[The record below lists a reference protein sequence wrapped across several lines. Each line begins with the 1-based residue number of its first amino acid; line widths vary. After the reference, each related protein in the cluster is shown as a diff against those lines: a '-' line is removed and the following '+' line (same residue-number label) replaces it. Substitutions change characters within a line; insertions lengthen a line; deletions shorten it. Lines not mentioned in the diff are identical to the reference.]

1 MTKKMTQNE
10 SPGPETRRR
19 RGQEEKIPAAE
30 ESAAH
35 SAARSAELYKLA
47 EELRAILDAA
57 VDAIITI
64 NHRGIIVRINAAAE
78 RLFGYSEKEM
88 LEENIGLIMPSPDR
102 EQHDGYL
109 RRYLETGEARI
120 IGIGREV
127 QCLRKDGSTF
137 PAELSIS
144 AVDHLG
150 LFTGMIRDVSERRQL
165 QNELLRAVSEEQMRI
180 GQDLHDSAGQ
190 ELTALRYLIQ
200 GHLEFLEKSVGP
212 ELSADAV
219 KTWLAG
225 EVATVRKASDAL
237 KGLQR
242 KIRSVI
248 RGLAPVDV
256 DGHGLMSALTELVA
270 AVSELHHLHCDFHCD
285 TPIMIEDNL
294 TARHLYRI
302 AQEAINNAVKHSG
315 AEQIFVKL
323 ARNDDSVVLTIHDN
337 GRGIDHRRSPDV
349 RGFGLRIMGYRASL
363 IGARLSV
370 QPDENGGTTVRCQLP
385 RIESPLP

>member
-1 MTKKMTQNE
+1 MAKKKTQSE
-10 SPGPETRRR
+10 SPGPKPRR
-19 RGQEEKIPAAE
+19 RGKPQEKVPVAE
-30 ESAAH
+30 ESTALTAP
-35 SAARSAELYKLA
+35 RSAELYRLA

-64 NHRGIIVRINAAAE
+64 NHRGMIVRINAAAE

-88 LEENIGLIMPSPDR
+88 LGANISLIMPSPDR

-190 ELTALRYLIQ
+190 ELTALRYLIH
-200 GHLEFLEKSVGP
+200 GHLEFLEKSFGP

-219 KTWLAG
+219 PSWLAG
-225 EVATVRKASDAL
+225 EIATMRKASDAL

-248 RGLAPVDV
+248 RGLMPVDV
-256 DGHGLMSALTELVA
+256 DGQGLMSALTELVA
-270 AVSELHHLHCDFHCD
+270 GVSELHHLHCDFHCD
-285 TPIMIEDNL
+285 SPIMIDDNL

-302 AQEAINNAVKHSG
+302 SQEAINNAVKHSG
-315 AEQIFVKL
+315 AEQISVKL
-323 ARNDDSVVLTIHDN
+323 EKVDDSVVLTIHDN
-337 GRGIDHRRSPDV
+337 GRGIDHRRSADV
-349 RGFGLRIMGYRASL
+349 RGFGLRIMDYRASL

-370 QPDENGGTTVRCQLP
+370 QPDESGGTTVRCQLP
-385 RIESPLP
+385 RIESPSP

>member
-1 MTKKMTQNE
+1 MAKKKRQSESSGPQTQ
-10 SPGPETRRR
+10 TRNRH
-19 RGQEEKIPAAE
+19 RGKVPVAGEG
-30 ESAAH
+30 STFT
-35 SAARSAELYKLA
+35 AARSAELYKLA

-57 VDAIITI
+57 VDAIITF
-64 NHRGIIVRINAAAE
+64 NHQGIIVRINAASE

-88 LEENIGLIMPSPDR
+88 LGENIGLLMPSPDR
-102 EQHDGYL
+102 EQHDGHL

-190 ELTALRYLIQ
+190 ELTALRYLIH
-200 GHLEFLEKSVGP
+200 GHLEFLENSVGP
-212 ELSADAV
+212 DLSPDAV
-219 KTWLAG
+219 RSWLAG
-225 EVATVRKASDAL
+225 EIATMRKASDAL

-248 RGLAPVDV
+248 RGLVPVDV
-256 DGHGLMSALTELVA
+256 DGQGLMSALTELVA
-270 AVSELHHLHCDFHCD
+270 GVSELHHLHCDFHCD
-285 TPIMIEDNL
+285 SPIMIYDNL

-315 AEQIFVKL
+315 AEQISVKL
-323 ARNDDSVVLTIHDN
+323 EKEDDTVVLTICDN
-337 GRGIDHRRSPDV
+337 GRGIDHRLAPEV
-349 RGFGLRIMGYRASL
+349 RGFGLRIMDCRASL

-370 QPDENGGTTVRCQLP
+370 QSEESGGTTVRCQLP
-385 RIESPLP
+385 RIESHLP